1 MMDDNQAKII
11 IDNVSWNIKAGFTN
25 DDAPRVSFPSII
37 GRSKFKGV
45 MVGID

>member
-1 MMDDNQAKII
+1 MDENQAAII
-11 IDNVSWNIKAGFTN
+11 IDNGSGSIKAGLTN

-37 GRSKFKGV
+37 GRPKFKGV